1 MKSCFYFSTL
11 QKINDMTRTMWY
23 FIKLC
28 FVFFL
33 RLLGCIRLWNITCFR
48 LMSDGCKNFST
59 FDWLLTE
66 IKAWDVYFIKNWDVF
81 DAVVLTF
88 SVLSVWYKMGC
99 LLLSNFLMDFFGI
112 YVVIKSNFC
121 TFGCILVN
129 NYGFYF
135 TFPNFCRSFQA
146 NLHC

>member
-1 MKSCFYFSTL
+1 M
-11 QKINDMTRTMWY
+11 
-23 FIKLC
+23 
-28 FVFFL
+28 V
-33 RLLGCIRLWNITCFR
+33 
-48 LMSDGCKNFST
+48 
-59 FDWLLTE
+59 
-66 IKAWDVYFIKNWDVF
+66 
-81 DAVVLTF
+81 
-88 SVLSVWYKMGC
+88 C

-146 NLHC
+146 NLHCLAQVHNEPNRENCVFVALCTLIHYIPASL